1 MEYPS
6 GVRVYDAYSPEARD
20 IYWKYLNEGIFKLGM
35 DAWWMDSTE
44 PDHVDPTPE
53 DLDTKTSMG
62 SFRKVRNAYPLMSV
76 GGVYDH
82 QRAVSSDKRVF
93 ILTRSGF
100 VGQQSYGANVWT
112 GDVGSSW
119 ETLRNQ
125 VPAGLNFSLCGM
137 PHWNHDIGGF
147 FAGQYNQN
155 GDGSAPKN
163 PLYQEL
169 YVRWLQFGALRR

>member
-1 MEYPS
+1 
-6 GVRVYDAYSPEARD
+6 
-20 IYWKYLNEGIFKLGM
+20 
-35 DAWWMDSTE
+35 
-44 PDHVDPTPE
+44 
-53 DLDTKTSMG
+53 MG
-62 SFRKVRNAYPLMSV
+62 AFRKVRNAYPLMSV

-100 VGQQSYGANVWT
+100 VGQQRYGANVWT

-147 FAGQYNQN
+147 FLPDSTTRMEMVPPRRTRFIRNFM
-155 GDGSAPKN
+155 
-163 PLYQEL
+163 
-169 YVRWLQFGALRR
+169 YVGYSSGLLRR